1 MRRIGGSSTGP
12 MVLWLDE
19 AQSRLDEFKGFRQN
33 WDSYGGLPIT
43 PRSIESV
50 RKYLTRLAADTP
62 QALVIPTSQGGVSL
76 EWITD
81 QDHVD
86 SFRWLRDPENLSI
99 EFTPEGDI
107 EVDEEDVADLPKGS
121 PVYRAAALARALSQ
135 ESAT

>member
-1 MRRIGGSSTGP
+1 MTRIDGSPIGP
-12 MVLWLDE
+12 MVPWLDE
-19 AQSRLDEFKGFRQN
+19 AQRRLEELKGFRQN

-43 PRSIESV
+43 LRSIESV

-86 SFRWLRDPENLSI
+86 SFRWLRDPEHLSI

-107 EVDEEDVADLPKGS
+107 EVDEEDVADLPKGF
-121 PVYRAAALARALSQ
+121 PVYLAAVLARTL
-135 ESAT
+135 